1 MITLIEALH
10 YRCLRYLCQELGPF
24 QILVGENA
32 SGKTAF
38 MDVLVFFGQFLS
50 EGLEATVYGRT
61 KNFRDLVWQ
70 RTGDYFELAIETDIP
85 EPLVEQ
91 LANPLL
97 EKYRYEISV
106 GLDSETKDLSILWE
120 KAILMMPAPEE
131 EEPAQLTFF
140 PRSLEP
146 PRTITTSGG
155 RRRNKVVLNKIK
167 GGNDNYYSETTRRW
181 NFSFKLGSKKSALAN
196 IPDDEASFPVS
207 IWFKELMTK
216 GVNVFT
222 LDPIEMRKASPPGQ
236 EPNLLSDGSNLPW
249 VIKSFKDNSPERF
262 SEWVKS
268 LKAALPDLQD
278 IKIVQRD
285 EDKYCYLELCYQDG
299 FKAPSWVASDGT
311 LRLIALTLLA
321 YLPQTSRACLVE
333 EPENGI
339 HPQALKAVVKALSSV
354 SASQIL
360 LTTHS
365 PVTLNSADTSEIL
378 CFAKTPEGAT
388 DVVLGCEHPIM
399 VERGSEVDI
408 SELFNRGLLG

>member
-24 QILVGENA
+24 QILVGKNA

-106 GLDSETKDLSILWE
+106 GLDPETKDLSILWE

-155 RRRNKVVLNKIK
+155 SRRNKVVLNKIK

-249 VIKSFKDNSPERF
+249 VIKSFKDNSPELF

-408 SELFNRGLLG
+408 GELFNRGLLG